1 MHHMRSM
8 VTRSVF
14 QILVVNRLLA
24 IFVIRLKHVSISCLM
39 LCLSAVCFG
48 QNKQPV
54 LLFQNQDLNLA
65 EIIEVVENQTNMR
78 FSYSADR
85 IPLQTDLDLTKAEYI
100 IQDLMDEIGKSL
112 AIEYKIRNNKRIL
125 LLGQEQQNSQAQIT
139 TVVSG
144 IILDGLSGE
153 PLFGATITNK
163 NRDRGVNSNEI
174 GLFRFQLSDQEDSLI
189 VSYIGFAPL
198 MVAVQDIIKS
208 TTKIQLKPNIEF
220 DEILIRTP
228 NARKLETES
237 NFNYYL
243 NKSQLSE
250 GFGFVGSDPLNS
262 VMQMSGIHSGR
273 EGQKSIYVRGGSPD
287 QNLMLMDGVPLYET
301 SHVFGLSSIFNVDAV
316 KNVQV
321 YKHAYPA
328 KYGGRLS
335 SIIDFKMNEGNAF
348 ERKSSIGFSPL
359 SMHLNTEGPLVIGK
373 TSYNLSAR
381 KSLVNIFYNEPIERL
396 LDFDDSD
403 FSFYDLNLKLSH
415 EIEEGNKVYFNYYR
429 GRDQFEIFKS
439 DSQLS
444 DTRRLDQQSFDKL
457 NWGNNVFSFQWQN
470 NVSERM
476 FSKFGISAS
485 DYTYNARSGF
495 DFQYTEKDEVENNS
509 LDISAVSRIIDL
521 GINTE
526 FQFFISNQFDLTFGT
541 GIYHHRFNPTL
552 KQSNVYLDGTVQE
565 FANDAPFISADEI
578 SAFVDTK
585 WHITDKLSLQ
595 SGLRFNSFYVR
606 EKNYL
611 SLQPRLTLNQ
621 KIGNHQQLTVSAT
634 KMTQFVHL
642 LVNPGIGLPTELWIP
657 STDRLPP
664 ENAYQLA
671 LAYGGGLTRN
681 LRFEIAGY
689 VKKMTNVVEYIS
701 PFDLFFTFVNFDNI
715 AIKFDA
721 NRDWEN
727 FVQSGDSHSKGLE
740 FSLKKITGPLF
751 FDVSYVLSKTDRT
764 FDGLN
769 EGNPFPYRYDRT
781 HDFSISGSYYIS
793 KNVNFHAHWVYGTG
807 DAFTLANEAFL
818 GPDGVERLRAPSR
831 NNARLADYHRLDVG
845 IQAVKELRSTRLTLD
860 LSVFNA
866 YNRKNTYYEYQFE
879 NTVEGQF
886 EREKVSLFPIMPH
899 FSLNLEF

>member
-1 MHHMRSM
+1 M
-8 VTRSVF
+8 
-14 QILVVNRLLA
+14 L
-24 IFVIRLKHVSISCLM
+24 
-39 LCLSAVCFG
+39 LCLSLVCFG
-48 QNKQPV
+48 QNDPT
-54 LLFQNQDLNLA
+54 LLSFHNQELNLA
-65 EIIEVVENQTNMR
+65 EIIEIVEDQTNMR
-78 FSYSADR
+78 FSYSSDR
-85 IPLQTDLDLTKAEYI
+85 IPLLSELDLTKAEYI

-112 AIEYKIRNNKRIL
+112 AIKYKIRNNKRIL
-125 LLGQEQQNSQAQIT
+125 LLGQEQQRSHEQLT

-174 GLFRFQLSDQEDSLI
+174 GLFRYQLSENEDSLV
-189 VSYIGFAPL
+189 VSYIGFAPIVISVL
-198 MVAVQDIIKS
+198 DLLDNS
-208 TTKIQLKPNIEF
+208 SKIQLKPNIEF
-220 DEILIRTP
+220 DEILIKTP

-359 SMHLNTEGPLVIGK
+359 SMHLNTEGPLVKGK

-381 KSLVNIFYNEPIERL
+381 KSLVNVFYNEPIERL
-396 LDFDDSD
+396 LGFDDSD
-403 FSFYDLNLKLSH
+403 FSFYDINLKLSH
-415 EIEEGNKVYFNYYR
+415 EIEEGNKLYINYYR

-439 DSQLS
+439 DSQMLE
-444 DTRRLDQQSFDKL
+444 TRMLDQQSFDKL
-457 NWGNNVFSFQWQN
+457 NWGNNVFSLQWQN

-476 FSKFGISAS
+476 FSKFGVSAS

-495 DFQYTEKDEVENNS
+495 DFQYREGDEVESNS
-509 LDISAVSRIIDL
+509 LDISAVSRIIDI

-526 FQFFISNQFDLTFGT
+526 FQFFISNQFNLTFGT

-552 KQSNVYLDGTVQE
+552 KQSNVYLDGTAQE
-565 FANDAPFISADEI
+565 FNNDAPFISADEI
-578 SAFVDTK
+578 SAFVDSK
-585 WHITDKLSLQ
+585 WDINDKLSLQ
-595 SGLRFNSFYVR
+595 TGLRFNSFYVR

-621 KIGNHQQLTVSAT
+621 KIGNDQQLTVSAT

-657 STDRLPP
+657 STNRLPP

-671 LAYGGGLTRN
+671 VAYGGGLTEN

-689 VKKMTNVVEYIS
+689 FKKMTNVVEYIS
-701 PFDLFFTFVNFDNI
+701 PFDLFFTFVNNDNI
-715 AIKFDA
+715 ENKFDA

-727 FVQSGDSHSKGLE
+727 FVLSGDSESKGLE

-751 FDVSYVLSKTDRT
+751 FDVSYVLSKTDRI
-764 FDGLN
+764 FEELDDGKA
-769 EGNPFPYRYDRT
+769 FPYRYDRT

-793 KNVNFHAHWVYGTG
+793 KNVNLHAHWVYGTG
-807 DAFTLANEAFL
+807 DAFTLAKEAFL
-818 GPDGVERLRAPSR
+818 LPGGGEGLKAPSR
-831 NNARLADYHRLDVG
+831 NNERLDDYHRLDVG
-845 IQAVKELRSTRLTLD
+845 IQAVRELRNTKLTLD
-860 LSVFNA
+860 LSMFNA
-866 YNRKNTYYEYQFE
+866 YNRKNTYYEYQFQ
-879 NTVEGQF
+879 NNVSDRF